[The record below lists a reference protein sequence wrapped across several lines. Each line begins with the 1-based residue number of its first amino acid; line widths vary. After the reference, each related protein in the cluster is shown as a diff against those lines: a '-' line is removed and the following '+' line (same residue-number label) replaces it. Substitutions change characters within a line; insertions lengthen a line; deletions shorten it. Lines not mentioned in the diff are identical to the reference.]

1 MQTLPSY
8 RTTTP
13 PTLRATASPCS
24 ITETASDRRSASLA
38 SSEPYD
44 GSSSATELG
53 SGAFAAFVPV
63 SVIAEPLAAPPL
75 EREPCRRR
83 PIDLESVKMAH
94 DDDFELVRR
103 EPLGERLEARQQPRG
118 YRGVAHDQEQ
128 RFDRE
133 AHVGRDPD
141 RVQRWAS
148 GAHARTDEVSRQ
160 ESMGRHGH
168 GDGAGARR
176 GRVLTVTIADDAITS
191 ASVMRHV
198 LPSV

>member
-1 MQTLPSY
+1 MVDRCMRIVRLLARDSNCRMDLRGGKTADWRQNAVDVAAAHG
-8 RTTTP
+8 RTK
-13 PTLRATASPCS
+13 
-24 ITETASDRRSASLA
+24 
-38 SSEPYD
+38 
-44 GSSSATELG
+44 
-53 SGAFAAFVPV
+53 
-63 SVIAEPLAAPPL
+63 PLAVILQAIADERSKKIPIVVVPIRMSAAVDSPRAGQEPPAAH
-75 EREPCRRR
+75 ERH
-83 PIDLESVKMAH
+83 L
-94 DDDFELVRR
+94 ELVRR

-191 ASVMRHV
+191 TSVVRHV

>member
-1 MQTLPSY
+1 MHKTIGSCGLVAR
-8 RTTTP
+8 RT
-13 PTLRATASPCS
+13 
-24 ITETASDRRSASLA
+24 ASLA
-38 SSEPYD
+38 SSEPID
-44 GSSSATELG
+44 GSASVLEVD
-53 SGAFAAFVPV
+53 SGAFAASVPV
-63 SVIAEPLAAPPL
+63 SIIAEPLAAPPL

-103 EPLGERLEARQQPRG
+103 EPLGERLEARQQPREH
-118 YRGVAHDQEQ
+118 RAVAHDQEQ
-128 RFDRE
+128 RSDRE

-168 GDGAGARR
+168 GGGAGARR
-176 GRVLTVTIADDAITS
+176 GGVLTVTMADDAITS
-191 ASVMRHV
+191 ASVVRHV